1 MDNLTKEQAFHYEKM
16 FIKMYQT
23 NNNKYGYNLSIGGE
37 AIFLG
42 RHHTQETKELISKI
56 LKENGVNQGKKNHFY
71 GKPSPIKGKKMPKEF
86 GEKVSK
92 GLKESFKKNGYS
104 DARIKATENNRKKV
118 NQYDMDGNLIKTWNG
133 LGVASNELGISK
145 ENISAV
151 CLRKKTKLGASRLSA
166 GGYQWRF
173 ADDCDDITPYKRKEK
188 DYSKNMYKKVARIDD
203 DGNILEIFD
212 GVVICAKHYNL
223 NPNGVACV
231 CRGIYNTTKGYKFK
245 YI

>member
-1 MDNLTKEQAFHYEKM
+1 
-16 FIKMYQT
+16 
-23 NNNKYGYNLSIGGE
+23 
-37 AIFLG
+37 
-42 RHHTQETKELISKI
+42 
-56 LKENGVNQGKKNHFY
+56 
-71 GKPSPIKGKKMPKEF
+71 
-86 GEKVSK
+86 
-92 GLKESFKKNGYS
+92 
-104 DARIKATENNRKKV
+104 
-118 NQYDMDGNLIKTWNG
+118 LIKTWNG

-212 GVVICAKHYNL
+212 GYTSNENIDELINNSLDSLIDELKPHGLWEV
-223 NPNGVACV
+223 
-231 CRGIYNTTKGYKFK
+231 GYKWETEYPEEESAMLKHMGNITYKNLYLLKKFDR
-245 YI
+245 I